1 MKNILNI
8 LMTVLILMSNITCT
22 SSQDY
27 SFKNGD
33 VIFHTSTTE
42 QSEHIQYATNSKLS
56 HVGIIYIKERKP
68 YVFEAV
74 GPVKITPLDEWI
86 YRGKDNKYKVY
97 RSITPLSET
106 DLTKMYGYCVTQQGK
121 PYDVKF
127 QWNDDKIYCSELV
140 WYAYNSIG
148 IELSIPKPFSDFDI
162 EKEEI
167 KKEIIKRY
175 GDKFVKS
182 EPVVSPRCLVE
193 SKYLYEIFSNY

>member
-1 MKNILNI
+1 MKNLLLLLFILI
-8 LMTVLILMSNITCT
+8 SNST

-27 SFKNGD
+27 SAKDAD
-33 VIFHTSTTE
+33 VIFHTSLSS
-42 QSEHIQYATNSKLS
+42 QSQHIQDATNSNLS
-56 HVGIIYIKERKP
+56 HVGIIYIKDGKS

-97 RSITPLSET
+97 RSIRPLSET
-106 DLTKMYGYCVTQQGK
+106 DLNKMYDYCVSQQGK
-121 PYDVKF
+121 DYDVKF

-167 KKEIIKRY
+167 KKEIIRRY
-175 GDKFVKS
+175 GNKFVQS
-182 EPVVSPRCLVE
+182 EPVVSPKCLAE
-193 SKYLYEIFSNY
+193 SKYLEKIFSNY

>member
-1 MKNILNI
+1 MKKLLLLLFILI
-8 LMTVLILMSNITCT
+8 SNST

-27 SFKNGD
+27 SAKDAD
-33 VIFHTSTTE
+33 VIFHTSLSS
-42 QSEHIQYATNSKLS
+42 QSQHIQDATNSNLS
-56 HVGIIYIKERKP
+56 HVGIIYIKDGKY

-97 RSITPLSET
+97 RSIRPLSET
-106 DLTKMYGYCVTQQGK
+106 DLNKMYDYCVSQQGK
-121 PYDVKF
+121 DYDVKF
-127 QWNDDKIYCSELV
+127 QWNDNKIYCSELV

-167 KKEIIKRY
+167 KKEIIRRY
-175 GDKFVKS
+175 GNKFVQS
-182 EPVVSPRCLVE
+182 EPVVSPKCLAE
-193 SKYLYEIFSNY
+193 SKYLEKIFSNY